1 MAKEERKKNHDKP
14 SATTWNSKWN
24 SKWNVQHVIGP
35 CSAAKFKINCSHSQL
50 LAMVFACL
58 FVCTY
63 VSSVTINFFST
74 FFFFRDDFRVV
85 FGAPFVFA
93 FDRYD
98 LYSFSNSMMPRTI
111 HNCLELFNQQL
122 VSASSFSR
130 PLILLSLSIF
140 CLFPLVNGLNCN
152 VYFSSVHTGSMVDRI

>member
-1 MAKEERKKNHDKP
+1 MLTPIYISFNFFLFRHFLRLLIGLAEVQNWNVMAKEERKKNHDKP
-14 SATTWNSKWN
+14 SATTWN

-63 VSSVTINFFST
+63 VSSVTIIFFST

-111 HNCLELFNQQL
+111 HNCLELFNQ
-122 VSASSFSR
+122 
-130 PLILLSLSIF
+130 
-140 CLFPLVNGLNCN
+140 
-152 VYFSSVHTGSMVDRI
+152 

>member
-1 MAKEERKKNHDKP
+1 MLTPIYISFNFFLFRHFLRLLIGLAEVQNWNVMAKEERKKNHDKP

-63 VSSVTINFFST
+63 VSSVTINFFPHSSSSAMISAL
-74 FFFFRDDFRVV
+74 FLVLR
-85 FGAPFVFA
+85 
-93 FDRYD
+93 
-98 LYSFSNSMMPRTI
+98 SFSHSIDMIYIR
-111 HNCLELFNQQL
+111 L
-122 VSASSFSR
+122 VIA
-130 PLILLSLSIF
+130 
-140 CLFPLVNGLNCN
+140 
-152 VYFSSVHTGSMVDRI
+152 